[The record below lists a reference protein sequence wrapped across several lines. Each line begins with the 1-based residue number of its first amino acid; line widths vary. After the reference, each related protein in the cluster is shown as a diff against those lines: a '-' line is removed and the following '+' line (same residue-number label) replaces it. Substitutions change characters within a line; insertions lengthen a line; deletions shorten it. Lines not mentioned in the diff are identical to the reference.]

1 MASVTRFV
9 TTRLKLRVNATKSA
23 VDQPSRRKFLGFSF
37 TPGKAGLFGSAYE
50 WFVRVGLAAKGPAGR
65 LSC

>member
-1 MASVTRFV
+1 MPTPLGDISTPNITPDK
-9 TTRLKLRVNATKSA
+9 TTGIGNWTD
-23 VDQPSRRKFLGFSF
+23 DQFYKAMHE
-37 TPGKAGLFGSAYE
+37 AGLFGSAYE

>member
-1 MASVTRFV
+1 MQARDAGKP
-9 TTRLKLRVNATKSA
+9 KLAGRIE
-23 VDQPSRRKFLGFSF
+23 VDDAYLGGQRPGGKRGRGAAGK
-37 TPGKAGLFGSAYE
+37 TPGLFGSAYE

>member
-1 MASVTRFV
+1 MAK
-9 TTRLKLRVNATKSA
+9 RLYGSYALALALSQALWVLPGAREA
-23 VDQPSRRKFLGFSF
+23 VAHP
-37 TPGKAGLFGSAYE
+37 GLFGSAYE

>member
-1 MASVTRFV
+1 
-9 TTRLKLRVNATKSA
+9 
-23 VDQPSRRKFLGFSF
+23 VDG
-37 TPGKAGLFGSAYE
+37 PGYLAGLFGSAYE

>member
-1 MASVTRFV
+1 MPANHYFVADHQAAAVHYPSTAS
-9 TTRLKLRVNATKSA
+9 
-23 VDQPSRRKFLGFSF
+23 
-37 TPGKAGLFGSAYE
+37 TPGLFGSAYE